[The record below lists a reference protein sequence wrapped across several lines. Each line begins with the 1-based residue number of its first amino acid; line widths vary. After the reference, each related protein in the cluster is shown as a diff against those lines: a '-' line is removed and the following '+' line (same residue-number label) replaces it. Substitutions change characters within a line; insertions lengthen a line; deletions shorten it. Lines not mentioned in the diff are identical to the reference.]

1 MLHRF
6 YVGIGNQPQDDG
18 PPLHEKRRDALNLA
32 TTFFGGATLLPTARG
47 AWFDGFAVTVEDV
60 DIYEVYIESTGQNDP
75 YLFRFH
81 AYLKTYFD
89 QKEVLWLTTCATR
102 RDSHG

>member
-6 YVGIGNQPQDDG
+6 YVGIGNQPQG
-18 PPLHEKRRDALNLA
+18 NSPILHQKRRDALNLA
-32 TTFFGGATLLPTARG
+32 ATFFGGATPLPTARG
-47 AWFDGFAVTVEDV
+47 AWQDGPGVTVEDV
-60 DIYEVYIESTGQNDP
+60 DIYEVYTDTGQNDP

-81 AYLKTYFD
+81 AYLTNYFE

-102 RDSHG
+102 RDNHD